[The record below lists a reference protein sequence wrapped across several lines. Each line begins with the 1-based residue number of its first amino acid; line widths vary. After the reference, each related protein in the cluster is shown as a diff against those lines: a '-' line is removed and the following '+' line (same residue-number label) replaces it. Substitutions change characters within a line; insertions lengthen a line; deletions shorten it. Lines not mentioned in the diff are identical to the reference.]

1 MGQQDSPLPDTLAPP
16 ASRTAAILLGLM
28 LFALAVHLPARL
40 GELYGEPDVARL
52 VDSALLWKRAGL
64 RTEALSQY
72 LYYIS
77 PAYIYLITVLLPGT
91 LGSLAPAASA
101 LNLINLIAA
110 VIIPVPLYL
119 LFRRIAGDSAALIAA
134 LFLTLVPAFWQGGL
148 YGFPTLPAVL
158 LMVLAAWLFDRW
170 LTGDGGRR
178 GRAPTLIAC
187 LLCLTAAILL
197 KADVYLSAVALWGLL
212 LYRRRW
218 SCRTV
223 ALLAL
228 MEAAPIA
235 VLYGVARGLL
245 QASPGALVYAGTW
258 TRTFPAQPVRAFTPG
273 HAVQLVKSFGALTL
287 PVFAVALLLLVRSR
301 RYALAALLLIWA
313 SLPVAFWFV
322 RPGDSARHHF
332 PSTIPV
338 ALGVGIVLARLR
350 TPWRYAALALLA
362 AVNYRAFPPNPST
375 VNTSGNLIRSG
386 RLTARA
392 VAVDQRLARA
402 FADRAEPRAAFLG
415 TYTDPYVEDQVL
427 SLADSVT
434 RVQPIVRFAVDAKEI
449 DYLRDGQERVA
460 VIVALPDPL
469 PPGRETAAV
478 AAAYHGAGYAV
489 YSTELYGDM
498 GRRRRSHWDCR
509 LSKLT
514 LGN

>member
-1 MGQQDSPLPDTLAPP
+1 MATFRPSVFP
-16 ASRTAAILLGLM
+16 AFRLGSTLLGLM
-28 LFALAVHLPARL
+28 LVALAVHLPARL

-52 VDSALLWKRAGL
+52 VDAALLWKRAGV

-72 LYYIS
+72 LYYTS

-91 LGSLAPAASA
+91 IGSLAPAAAA
-101 LNLINLIAA
+101 LNTINLVAA
-110 VIIPVPLYL
+110 VVIPVPLYL
-119 LFRRIAGDSAALIAA
+119 LFRRIAGHPAALIAT
-134 LFLTLVPAFWQGGL
+134 LLLTLVPAFWQGGL
-148 YGFPTLPAVL
+148 YGFPTLLAAL
-158 LMVLAAWLFDRW
+158 FIVLAAWLFDRW
-170 LTGDGGRR
+170 LAGDGGD
-178 GRAPTLIAC
+178 GAASPTLVAC

-218 SCRTV
+218 SWRTV

-228 MEAAPIA
+228 TEAAPIA
-235 VLYGVARGLL
+235 VWYGVARGLL

-258 TRTFPAQPVRAFTPG
+258 TRTFPAEPGPAFTRE

-301 RYALAALLLIWA
+301 RYALAVLLLTWA

-350 TPWRYAALALLA
+350 MPWRYVALALLA
-362 AVNYRAFPPNPST
+362 AVNYWAFPPNAST
-375 VNTSGNLIRSG
+375 VVTSGNLIRSG

-392 VAVDQRLARA
+392 VAVDHRLARD
-402 FADRAEPRAAFLG
+402 FADHAGPRTAFLG
-415 TYTDPYVEDQVL
+415 TFTNPYVEDQVL

-434 RVQPIVRFAVDAKEI
+434 RVQPLVGLPGTAKEI
-449 DYLRDGQERVA
+449 SYLRHGQERVA
-460 VIVALPDPL
+460 LIVELPDALPQGP
-469 PPGRETAAV
+469 EMAAV
-478 AAAYHGAGYAV
+478 AAAYRDAGYAV
-489 YSTELYGDM
+489 YSTELYGDDL
-498 GRRRRSHWDCR
+498 GLRRRSHWDFR
-509 LSKLT
+509 LSELT
-514 LGN
+514 PRN